1 MAGVGFE
8 LKKMF
13 RKKGGFFSV
22 LKGYAVSAMV
32 TEGPML
38 LCIIMLFGI
47 RGLLKLFD
55 SSYAVQEDYL
65 ITTTYI
71 MTFSLIFS
79 NTVLMFISRFVSNCI
94 YENKIK
100 SIMPSFYAILFWV
113 LLFSGIISLIY
124 MFYLEKPLDHKILNW
139 AQFMI
144 MEILWIQMSYLSAI
158 KKYMRVLMGFIVAA
172 ITAIAL
178 AMVFL
183 LGGMEPL
190 VSAYLAA
197 VLGFSV
203 MAIMYMQEMIRY
215 FPKGEIN
222 LFIFF
227 PALDKYKDLL
237 LTGFLTTI
245 GLYGHTMVFWF
256 SDYGIQVTPG
266 MVYCMKYDISGYF
279 ASLTI
284 IPFLIIFVVSLEVNF
299 YNCYKRYFDTIL
311 YGGTYEDIRFENF
324 TLKKTLFRELAHV
337 FEIQFFIEMICIL
350 FLGSFLSTIGFDR
363 EMLVMFRYLCMGY
376 TFYALSKSL
385 MIVLMYFDD
394 RIGALKVSAL
404 FAITSVGFSVV
415 TLELGIDTFG
425 LGFVAAAVLASIYGL
440 YLLYRYVNRLE
451 YHVFCNQPLFE
462 EKEDGFFTTLGGKLN
477 ETFSSKRKKKKQA

>member
-13 RKKGGFFSV
+13 KKKGGFFSV

-47 RGLLKLFD
+47 RALLKIFD
-55 SSYAVQEDYL
+55 TSYAAQEDYL

-94 YENKIK
+94 YENKIAQ
-100 SIMPSFYAILFWV
+100 IMPSFYAILFWV
-113 LLFSGIISLIY
+113 LLFSGIVSGGY
-124 MFYLEKPLDHKILNW
+124 MFYLEKPLMHKILNW
-139 AQFMI
+139 VQFMI
-144 MEILWIQMSYLSAI
+144 MEIIWIQMSYLSAI

-172 ITAIAL
+172 MTAIAL
-178 AMVFL
+178 TIVFL
-183 LGGMEPL
+183 IGGLDPL
-190 VSAYLAA
+190 LSAYIAS
-197 VLGFSV
+197 VLGFAV

-215 FPKGEIN
+215 FPRGEVN
-222 LFIFF
+222 LFVFF

-237 LTGFLTTI
+237 LTGFLTTL

-256 SDYGIQVTPG
+256 SEYGVQVRRG
-266 MVYCMKYDISGYF
+266 MVYCMKYDISSYF

-284 IPFLIIFVVSLEVNF
+284 IPFLVIFVVSLEVNF

-311 YGGTYEDIRFENF
+311 YGGTYDDIKFENYS
-324 TLKKTLFRELAHV
+324 LKKTLFRELAHV
-337 FEIQFFIEMICIL
+337 FEVQFFIEMICIL
-350 FLGSFLSTIGFDR
+350 FLGNFLATIGFDR
-363 EMLVMFRYLCMGY
+363 EMVIMFRYLCLGY
-376 TFYALSKSL
+376 TFYVLAKSL
-385 MIVLMYFDD
+385 MIILMYFDD

-404 FAITSVGFSVV
+404 FALTSIVFSVI
-415 TLELGIDTFG
+415 TLKLGIDTFG
-425 LGFVAAAVLASIYGL
+425 LGFVAAAVITSVYGL
-440 YLLYRYVNRLE
+440 YLVYKYMDKLE
-451 YHVFCNQPLFE
+451 YHVFCNQPLFVD
-462 EKEDGFFTTLGGKLN
+462 KEDGFFTTLGGKWN
-477 ETFSSKRKKKKQA
+477 EKFSSKRKKKKQA